1 MSQVTGTVV
10 LAVGGGALVA
20 AGVTLLLERSMV
32 RLVVG
37 LLMLG
42 NGVNLLLLTGGG
54 PAGGAPILTD
64 GLYKVSRIRAMNDP
78 LPQVMILTAI
88 VIALAS
94 AAFLL
99 SIAYRAARLS
109 GDDEVRDDV
118 EDRRVS
124 GGDDELRAR
133 IREQRREFR
142 HWSRARRR
150 EIRRAR
156 AELRAQ
162 IRAERE
168 RRAVAD
174 PAETD
179 DTDDTGGADSPGG
192 PGGTSGTGGA
202 GR

>member
-1 MSQVTGTVV
+1 MSQTAGTVA
-10 LAVGGGALVA
+10 LAGGGGVLVA
-20 AGVTLLLERSMV
+20 AGVSLLLERSMV

-37 LLMLG
+37 VLMLG
-42 NGVNLLLLTGGG
+42 NGMNLLLLSTGG
-54 PAGGAPILTD
+54 PAGTAPILSG
-64 GLYKVSRIRAMNDP
+64 GLYRPRRTGAMNDP

-88 VIALAS
+88 VISLAS
-94 AAFLL
+94 AAFVLA
-99 SIAYRAARLS
+99 IAYRAARLS

-118 EDRRVS
+118 EDRRV
-124 GGDDELRAR
+124 GGDDHELRAR

-142 HWSRARRR
+142 HWSRERRR

-156 AELRAQ
+156 GELRAQ

-179 DTDDTGGADSPGG
+179 DTEGSDGTEGDTN
-192 PGGTSGTGGA
+192 GA

>member
-1 MSQVTGTVV
+1 MTGTVV
-10 LAVGGGALVA
+10 LAGGGGALVA
-20 AGVTLLLERSMV
+20 AGVSLLLERSMV

-37 LLMLG
+37 VLLLG
-42 NGVNLLLLTGGG
+42 NGMNLLLLSTGG
-54 PAGGAPILTD
+54 PAGTAPILAG
-64 GLYKVSRIRAMNDP
+64 GLYRTKRTGAMNDP
-78 LPQVMILTAI
+78 LPQAMILTAI
-88 VIALAS
+88 VISLAS
-94 AAFLL
+94 AAFVLA
-99 SIAYRAARLS
+99 IAYRAARLS

-118 EDRRVS
+118 EDRRV
-124 GGDDELRAR
+124 GGDDQELRAQ

-142 HWSRARRR
+142 HWSRERRR

-156 AELRAQ
+156 GELRAQ

-179 DTDDTGGADSPGG
+179 DTDGSGEAGRSG
-192 PGGTSGTGGA
+192 GTGGGAGGDTNGA